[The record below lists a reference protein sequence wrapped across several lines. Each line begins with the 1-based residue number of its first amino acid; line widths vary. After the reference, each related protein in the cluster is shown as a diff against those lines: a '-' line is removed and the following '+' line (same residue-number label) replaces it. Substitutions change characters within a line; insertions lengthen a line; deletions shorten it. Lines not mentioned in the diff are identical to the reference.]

1 MKINDPGVDLKMGS
15 YAPANSPK
23 PSQLPPSNPRG
34 RIAVVRGQDGTR
46 YRDLYHQSLMASWPV
61 FILGLLGIFVAIN
74 LIFAALYMTDP
85 KGLANAAPGDFW
97 ARFIF
102 SVQTMGSIAYTD
114 IVPRSHYVD
123 VIVMIEAFVGILYI
137 GMLTAVMFARLS
149 RPSSRFV
156 FSNVAVILK
165 YHNTPTLMFRAANQ
179 RGNQVLDASINVTLA
194 RTTTSPEGITMRRF
208 EELALVRSRTSLFA
222 LSWTV
227 MHCIDE
233 KSPLYG
239 VTPEIMQEFDMEL
252 VVLLSGRDDVLA
264 DTIYARHTY
273 SPDCILWD
281 RKFVD
286 VISTT
291 PQGRLIVDLALF
303 HDTEPHLT

>member
-1 MKINDPGVDLKMGS
+1 MKINDPGADNSLNTNLK
-15 YAPANSPK
+15 ANASR
-23 PSQLPPSNPRG
+23 PSRVLPLNGRG
-34 RIAVVRGQDGTR
+34 RLAVVRGQDGTR
-46 YRDLYHQSLMASWPV
+46 YRDIYHQSLMASWPM

-114 IVPRSHYVD
+114 IMPRSHYVD

-149 RPSSRFV
+149 RPSARFV

-165 YHNTPTLMFRAANQ
+165 YNSAPTLMFRAANQ

-208 EELALVRSRTSLFA
+208 EELQLVRSRTSLFA

-239 VTPEIMQEFDMEL
+239 VTPEMMEEFDMEL

-264 DTIYARHTY
+264 DTI
-273 SPDCILWD
+273 
-281 RKFVD
+281 
-286 VISTT
+286 
-291 PQGRLIVDLALF
+291 
-303 HDTEPHLT
+303 

>member
-1 MKINDPGVDLKMGS
+1 MKIDDPGAGLKMRS
-15 YAPANSPK
+15 SAPANKPK
-23 PSQLPPSNPRG
+23 PGQIPPRNPRG

-46 YRDLYHQSLMASWPV
+46 YRDIYHQSLMASWPV

-74 LIFAALYMTDP
+74 VIFAALYMTDP
-85 KGLANAAPGDFW
+85 RGLSNAAPGDFW

-123 VIVMIEAFVGILYI
+123 VIVMVEAF
-137 GMLTAVMFARLS
+137 AV
-149 RPSSRFV
+149 V
-156 FSNVAVILK
+156 LK
-165 YHNTPTLMFRAANQ
+165 YHGVPTLMFRAANQ
-179 RGNQVLDASINVTLA
+179 RGNQVLDASINVTIA
-194 RTTTSPEGITMRRF
+194 RTSTSPEGITMRRF
-208 EELALVRSRTSLFA
+208 EELQLVRARTSLFA

-233 KSPLYG
+233 KSPLFG
-239 VTPEIMQEFDMEL
+239 VTPQTMAEQDMEI
-252 VVLLSGRDDVLA
+252 VALLSGRDDVLA

-273 SPDCILWD
+273 SPDSILWD
-281 RKFVD
+281 RRFVD

-291 PQGRLIVDLALF
+291 PQGRLIVDLAFF

>member
-1 MKINDPGVDLKMGS
+1 MKIDDPGAGLKMRS
-15 YAPANSPK
+15 SAPANKPK
-23 PSQLPPSNPRG
+23 PGQIPPRNPRG

-46 YRDLYHQSLMASWPV
+46 YRDIYHQSLMASWPV

-74 LIFAALYMTDP
+74 VIFAALYMTDP
-85 KGLANAAPGDFW
+85 RGLSNAAPGDFW

-123 VIVMIEAFVGILYI
+123 VIVMVEAFVGILYI

-149 RPSSRFV
+149 RPSARFV
-156 FSNVAVILK
+156 FSNVAVVLK
-165 YHNTPTLMFRAANQ
+165 YHGVPTLMFRAANQ
-179 RGNQVLDASINVTLA
+179 RGNQVLDASINVTIA
-194 RTTTSPEGITMRRF
+194 RTSTSPEGITMRRF
-208 EELALVRSRTSLFA
+208 EELQLVRARTSLFA

-233 KSPLYG
+233 KSPLFG
-239 VTPEIMQEFDMEL
+239 VTPQTMAEQDMEI
-252 VVLLSGRDDVLA
+252 VALLSGRDDVLA

-273 SPDCILWD
+273 SPDSILWD
-281 RKFVD
+281 RRFVD

-291 PQGRLIVDLALF
+291 PQGRLIVDLAFF